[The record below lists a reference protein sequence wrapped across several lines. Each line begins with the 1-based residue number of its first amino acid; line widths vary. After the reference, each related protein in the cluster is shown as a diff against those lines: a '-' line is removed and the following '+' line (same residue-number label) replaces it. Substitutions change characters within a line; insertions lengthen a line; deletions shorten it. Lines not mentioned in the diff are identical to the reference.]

1 MEPYEKSGVQ
11 GFSLP
16 IHYTA
21 RPRLTMS
28 RTVLLLNAVK
38 ATPAFDSKNL
48 GAGQSWRF
56 VMQKKGHFNYACAYH
71 PSMLGV
77 LMVQ

>member
-1 MEPYEKSGVQ
+1 MELYEKSGVQ

-16 IHYTA
+16 IHYSA

-38 ATPAFDSKNL
+38 ATRRSIPRTLAPVNPGVSLCRRKAISTTPAPIT
-48 GAGQSWRF
+48 R
-56 VMQKKGHFNYACAYH
+56 ACSAC
-71 PSMLGV
+71 
-77 LMVQ
+77 